1 MSTESRKLIE
11 VTKKIEDELGVRF
24 CTACN
29 LTKAAHGGKV
39 KPLSNGRSRWM
50 CALCAKRMTESIYKR
65 KHA

>member
-50 CALCAKRMTESIYKR
+50 CSVCANRMKEAGFKR
-65 KHA
+65 KYK